1 MIEQNE
7 YFILIPKGA
16 GNFYKVPKNEI
27 FIECLWG
34 GKRVYRI
41 LKQTST
47 KTFFNEKVC
56 KELRDFIISYAE
68 LEGVMLDEFV
78 LNNSLQPVQQDND
91 QLGVVSD
98 VFSLEYV
105 F

>member
-1 MIEQNE
+1 MIRQNE
-7 YFILIPKGA
+7 HFILIPKGA
-16 GNFYKVPKNEI
+16 GNFYEIHKNEI
-27 FIECLWG
+27 FIECSWG
-34 GKRVYRI
+34 EKMVYRI

-98 VFSLEYV
+98 IFYLEDVF
-105 F
+105 

>member
-1 MIEQNE
+1 MIKQNE
-7 YFILIPKGA
+7 HFILIPKGA
-16 GNFYKVPKNEI
+16 GNFYEIHKNEI
-27 FIECLWG
+27 FIESSWG
-34 GKRVYRI
+34 GKMVYRI

-78 LNNSLQPVQQDND
+78 LNNSLQPVQEDND

-98 VFSLEYV
+98 IFSLEYV

>member
-1 MIEQNE
+1 MIRQNE
-7 YFILIPKGA
+7 HFILIPKGA
-16 GNFYKVPKNEI
+16 GNFYEIHKNEI
-27 FIECLWG
+27 FIECYWG
-34 GKRVYRI
+34 EKMVYRT

-98 VFSLEYV
+98 IFYLEDVF
-105 F
+105 

>member
-1 MIEQNE
+1 MIEQDEN
-7 YFILIPKGA
+7 FILVPKGA
-16 GNFYKVPKNEI
+16 GNFYEIHKIEI
-27 FIECLWG
+27 FIESSWG
-34 GKRVYRI
+34 GKMVYRI
-41 LKQTST
+41 LKQIST
-47 KTFFNEKVC
+47 KAFFNEEVYRK
-56 KELRDFIISYAE
+56 LRDFIISYAE

-98 VFSLEYV
+98 MFSLEDV

>member
-1 MIEQNE
+1 MIKQNE
-7 YFILIPKGA
+7 HFILIPKGA